1 LGVLFPFPLG
11 RIELRISSIDM
22 LFYIDDLR
30 GGVWVIIVR
39 ATGAQDSRRI
49 LSDITV
55 CDYDTTHLQE
65 NPQRLG

>member
-1 LGVLFPFPLG
+1 MFAKKRENP
-11 RIELRISSIDM
+11 
-22 LFYIDDLR
+22 
-30 GGVWVIIVR
+30 IVNER
-39 ATGAQDSRRI
+39 VFVRVTGAQDFRRI

>member
-1 LGVLFPFPLG
+1 LEVLFPFPLG
-11 RIELRISSIDM
+11 RIGLRISSIDM

-55 CDYDTTHLQE
+55 CDYDTTHL
-65 NPQRLG
+65 